1 MQCFKSL
8 PSSSGNAFL
17 DVVLKAYVI
26 TREMHFNL
34 MQLSKVCGLLLSQA
48 RLKYSYMFPSGHTI
62 KHLTNSVV
70 SIGGYLSSTR
80 ANIVWNIQTLFQI

>member
-1 MQCFKSL
+1 
-8 PSSSGNAFL
+8 
-17 DVVLKAYVI
+17 
-26 TREMHFNL
+26 
-34 MQLSKVCGLLLSQA
+34 
-48 RLKYSYMFPSGHTI
+48 MFPSWHTI